1 MKRNFSNERVSLKNA
16 LRVRALNRR
25 MSALLDDLPVRGKSL
40 SQGVPLRRGE
50 TVIRLRRMRGTLLTA
65 AEDEDEVGS
74 GSQKKPETI
83 CTLREMEKIMILK
96 ALRIANG
103 NRAEAAKLLG
113 IARSSLFEKLKRHG
127 IPGRHD

>member
-1 MKRNFSNERVSLKNA
+1 M
-16 LRVRALNRR
+16 
-25 MSALLDDLPVRGKSL
+25 
-40 SQGVPLRRGE
+40 PLRRGE